1 MRNSGFQGVPI
12 WIVLAGQGST
22 WRRQVETYNEI
33 RRRVVEAA
41 KKMADR
47 GMVVGTAGNV
57 SARIE
62 GTSRFVITPSSLP
75 YADMEAE
82 DTVVAELDGT
92 VVEGRRAPS
101 SEFLLHSRIYTARPD
116 VKAVIHT
123 HSPHATALAA
133 LRMPIPPFL
142 DELVTYIGG
151 PVAVAQYALSASR
164 ELAENACAAL
174 EDRAAVLLANHGT
187 VSVGADLEKAFH
199 TAELV
204 EEAAR
209 IYLLARSVGLPVE
222 IPPESFEL
230 YRTLYT
236 LSKSGS

>member
-1 MRNSGFQGVPI
+1 MNSY
-12 WIVLAGQGST
+12 
-22 WRRQVETYNEI
+22 EEI
-33 RRRVVEAA
+33 RRRVVQAA

-62 GTSRFVITPSSLP
+62 GTGRFVITPSSLP
-75 YADMEAE
+75 YAEMEAE
-82 DTVVAELDGT
+82 DAVISDLDGT
-92 VVEGRRAPS
+92 IVEGRRSPS
-101 SEFLLHSRIYTARPD
+101 SEILLHSRIYSARAD
-116 VKAVIHT
+116 VNAVFHT

-151 PVAVAQYALSASR
+151 PVEVARYALSASR

-187 VSVGADLEKAFH
+187 VSVGADLNKAFH
-199 TAELV
+199 VAELV

-209 IYLLARSVGLPVE
+209 IYLLARSVGVPVE
-222 IPPESFEL
+222 IPLESFEL

-236 LSKSGS
+236 LSKSDS